1 MNKEYII
8 EKFREAGFEI
18 SEKKAQMFAEYCELL
33 AEWSKKMNLTAVKEE
48 KEIVSR
54 HFTDSLLPLKTDFI
68 REGAKCA
75 DVGTGAGFPGVP
87 IAIMRDDIEMTL
99 MDSLQKRL
107 TFLDA
112 VIRKLGLEN
121 CKTVHSR
128 AEDAARGDMRENFDV
143 VFSRAVAKTNVLAE
157 FCLPL
162 VREGGYMLALKS
174 VTAKTEL
181 EEAEKAIAVLG
192 GGDAEIFGTDER
204 NIVII
209 KKLSPTPAK
218 YPRQSGKAAGDPIK

>member
-18 SEKKAQMFAEYCELL
+18 SDKKAEMFAEYCDMLV
-33 AEWSKKMNLTAVKEE
+33 EWSKIMNLTAVKDE

-54 HFTDSLLPLKTDFI
+54 HFTDSLLPLKTEFI
-68 REGAKCA
+68 KEGAKCV

-99 MDSLQKRL
+99 LDSLQKRL

-128 AEDAARGDMRENFDV
+128 AEDAARGYMRENFDV
-143 VFSRAVAKTNVLAE
+143 VFSRAVAKTGVLAE
-157 FCLPL
+157 FCIPL

-192 GGDAEIFGTDER
+192 GGEAEIFGTDDR
-204 NIVII
+204 NIVVI
-209 KKLSPTPAK
+209 KKIKNTPEK
-218 YPRQSGKAAGDPIK
+218 YPRRSAKAVGDPIK